1 MKTSVIASRPWP
13 VVVLIAA
20 LATSACTESAPQA
33 QSVQPAPDAEPQAD
47 RAAVVSTPPARNRG
61 VVADAI
67 TAGGYSYIEVDID
80 GARYWLATL
89 ATAVQPGMKIE
100 WQQYAVMNNFS
111 SKALGRNFEQILFVD
126 RVFTDRITASGPR
139 RGIVTDSVNAAG
151 YSFIHVD
158 ENGSSVWLAAPE
170 TPLDAGQAIEWSGG
184 SLMRNFTSRT
194 LDRVF
199 EEIIFVGAVQG
210 S

>member
-1 MKTSVIASRPWP
+1 MKVSVNASRPWP

-20 LATSACTESAPQA
+20 LAITACSESAPQA
-33 QSVQPAPDAEPQAD
+33 QAGISAPDAVAKAD
-47 RAAVVSTPPARNRG
+47 TAAVVSTPPARNRG
-61 VVADAI
+61 VVTDAI

-89 ATAVQPGMKIE
+89 ATAVQPGIEIE
-100 WQQYAVMNNFS
+100 WQDYAVMSNFY
-111 SKALGRNFEQILFVD
+111 SKAVGRKFDQILFVD
-126 RVFTDRITASGPR
+126 RVHSPQATVSAPR
-139 RGIVTDSVNAAG
+139 RGIVTESMNAAG

-170 TPLDAGQAIEWSGG
+170 TPLGAGQAIEWSGG

-199 EEIIFVGAVQG
+199 EEIIFVDAVQG